1 MAGSLLFCNGAVL
14 DVENGRYDEADVRV
28 VDGRIVDVG
37 TGLTTEDGPAIDL
50 RGAHVLPGLIDAH
63 VHVIA
68 ATAHLADL
76 RNWAPSYVAYQAS
89 RAMSKMLD
97 RGFTTVRDT
106 GGADFGIADAQREGL
121 IRGPRLMFAGKAI
134 SQTGGHGDDRT
145 RGHEGYDDSS
155 CCVGMSQIAD
165 GVDAVRL
172 AARHELRRG
181 ATHLKVM
188 ASGGVASPT
197 DRVDST
203 GYSLEELRAV
213 VEEAT
218 AANRYVA
225 AHAYTARA
233 VNRALEAGVRTIEH
247 GNLIDES
254 SVNLFLKY
262 DAFLV
267 MNLVTYWALQ
277 AEGRENGLSENS
289 WSKVAD
295 VLEGGYRA
303 LELATASGVQIAYG
317 SDLLGGM
324 RKHQSKEFEIRADF
338 QPAID
343 IIRSATSV
351 GAKLVNLPG
360 EIGCVTPGAYADLIV
375 LEQDPLEDVRVL
387 AVPEKFRY
395 VVSGGELVVRHD

>member
-1 MAGSLLFCNGAVL
+1 MAGSLLFRNGAVL
-14 DVENGRYDEADVRV
+14 DVKNGRYDEADVRV

-37 TGLTTEDGPAIDL
+37 TGLTAEDGPTIDL

-76 RNWAPSYVAYQAS
+76 RNWAPSYVAFHAS

-145 RGHEGYDDSS
+145 RGQEGYDDSS
-155 CCVGMSQIAD
+155 CCAGMSQIAD

-172 AARHELRRG
+172 AARNELRRG

-247 GNLIDES
+247 GNLIDDS
-254 SVNLFLKY
+254 SVNLLLKY

-267 MNLVTYWALQ
+267 INLVTYWALQ

-303 LELATASGVQIAYG
+303 LELAAASGVQIAYG
-317 SDLLGGM
+317 TDLLGGM
-324 RKHQSKEFEIRADF
+324 RKYQSKEFEIRADF

-351 GAKLVNLPG
+351 GANLVNMPG
-360 EIGCVTPGAYADLIV
+360 EIGCVAPGAYADLIV
-375 LEQDPLEDVRVL
+375 VERDPLEDVRVL

-395 VVSGGELVVRHD
+395 VVSGGELVISHD

>member
-1 MAGSLLFCNGAVL
+1 MTTSLLLRNGHVL
-14 DVENGRYDEADVRV
+14 DVENGSYEEADIRI
-28 VDGRIVDVG
+28 VDGRIAEVS
-37 TGLTTEDGPAIDL
+37 TGLSAGDGQTVDL
-50 RGAHVLPGLIDAH
+50 DGAYVLPGLIDAH

-76 RNWAPSYVAYQAS
+76 RTWQPSYIAYQAA
-89 RAMSKMLD
+89 RAMSFMLD

-106 GGADFGIADAQREGL
+106 GGADFGIANAQAEGL
-121 IRGPRLMFAGKAI
+121 IRGPRLMFAGRAI
-134 SQTGGHGDDRT
+134 SQTGGHGDDRNS
-145 RGHEGYDDSS
+145 GQHSMDD
-155 CCVGMSQIAD
+155 CCAGLSQIAD
-165 GVDAVRL
+165 GVDQVRL

-203 GYSLEELRAV
+203 GYSMEELRAV
-213 VEEAT
+213 VDEAT

-233 VNRALEAGVRTIEH
+233 VNRALEAGVRSVEH
-247 GNLIDES
+247 GNLIDET
-254 SVNLFLKY
+254 SVDLFLKY
-262 DAFLV
+262 DAFIV

-277 AEGRENGLSENS
+277 AEGRENGLSDSS
-289 WSKVAD
+289 WRKVSD

-303 LELATASGVQIAYG
+303 LELAAKSGVQIAYG

-338 QPAID
+338 QPALD
-343 IIRSATSV
+343 IIRSATTV
-351 GAKLVNLPG
+351 GAKLLNMSG
-360 EIGCVTPGAYADLIV
+360 ELGCVTPGAHGDLIV
-375 LEQDPLEDVRVL
+375 VERDPLDDVRVL
-387 AVPEKFRY
+387 AAPEKFRFVISAGE
-395 VVSGGELVVRHD
+395 VVVGN